1 MDCKCDSESCDM
13 KTLTF
18 EIYKDKKE
26 FRWRLKIPEGEIIA
40 ECVNGY
46 KQKKDIIR
54 LIEDIQYD
62 QIFFT
67 YIDTTTESYFN
78 ESFVMR
84 EHYDG
89 QIIRSK

>member
-1 MDCKCDSESCDM
+1 M

-26 FRWRLKIPEGEIIA
+26 FRWRLKVPDGKVIA
-40 ECVNGY
+40 ECTNRY

-67 YIDTTTESYFN
+67 CIDTTDEESKITGFN